1 MSVDGI
7 ISQIERKRI
16 SSRREFDLMIAT
28 EFTEIVN
35 FDMFFFS
42 CYVFQ
47 QQPRK
52 NKNIHIEICRHSI
65 KLLIFFCFLEF
76 FYGSLSNNH
85 DNRNS
90 TDILDFCF
98 FPSYYFYVVRKL
110 KVVVIV
116 SHRVDYFIPLSE

>member
-28 EFTEIVN
+28 ESTEIVN

-65 KLLIFFCFLEF
+65 KLLIFFLFLGIF
-76 FYGSLSNNH
+76 FTAHSQ
-85 DNRNS
+85 
-90 TDILDFCF
+90 IIMIIEIAQIFWIFVF
-98 FPSYYFYVVRKL
+98 FLLIIFM
-110 KVVVIV
+110 
-116 SHRVDYFIPLSE
+116 LSEN